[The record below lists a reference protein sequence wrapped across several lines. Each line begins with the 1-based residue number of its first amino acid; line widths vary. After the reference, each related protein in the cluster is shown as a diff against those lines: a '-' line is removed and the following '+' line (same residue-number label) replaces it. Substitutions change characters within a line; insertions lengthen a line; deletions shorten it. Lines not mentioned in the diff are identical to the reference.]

1 METMRKNARSNMI
14 TAGLLKDTATLLQPI
29 YTSDGRGGTTVAFV
43 PFGVV
48 WCSAIPSRDTRALEE
63 AAIAYNQSINFTI
76 RVQNVSLTND
86 WKIEFNGKT
95 YDIHSI
101 SDIDNRYQ
109 YWEIFAYTNDL

>member
-48 WCSAIPSRDTRALEE
+48 WCSAIPSKDSRALEE
-63 AAIAYNQSINFTI
+63 ASIAYNQSINFTI

-86 WKIEFNGKT
+86 WQIQFNGKI